1 MISNPHK
8 VLLAGKPAGRPA
20 SLKVRSD
27 LRAGA
32 NGACELGLQYWKKEY
47 NTWKKIAQNM
57 GCA

>member
-8 VLLAGKPAGRPA
+8 VQTAGKPASRPG

-32 NGACELGLQYWKKEY
+32 NGACELGLQYWKKEF
-47 NTWKKIAQNM
+47 NTWKKLAQNM